1 MDDIP
6 LGVLFGVL
14 FALILLSAFFSS
26 SETGL
31 MTLNRYRLRHQAN
44 AGNRSAKRVNRLLKR
59 PDRLI
64 GVILLGNNFVNI
76 LASSVATIIGL
87 RLFGEAG
94 LAIATGL
101 LTFTILI
108 FSELAPKTLAALHPE
123 RIAYP
128 ASFIL
133 GPLLK
138 LLYPVVWLLNAISN
152 RLLKV
157 FGVHADK
164 ATDHALSSE
173 ELRTVINESGALIH
187 QGHQTMVVKLL
198 ELEQVTVEDIMIP
211 RNEMVGLNIDDD
223 MDEIAR
229 QLSDS
234 AYSWLPVYRESIEK
248 VFGILPIR
256 RVLAL
261 QHKENFNRDQLAN
274 MIQEPYFVPEST
286 PVIHQMNNFQREK
299 RHIGLVVDEYG
310 DLLGMITLPDIL
322 EEVVGEFTTDPA
334 DAAVDITAREDGAYL
349 VDASIGVR
357 ALNRAFSWELPT
369 DGPKTLN
376 GLILEYME
384 TIPTPDTSLRLFGY
398 PMEIVQSGGNGVKT
412 VLVDPCLKRKLPEQG
427 ELFR

>member
-6 LGVLFGVL
+6 LGVLFGLL
-14 FALILLSAFFSS
+14 FGLILLSAFFSG

-44 AGNRSAKRVNRLLKR
+44 NGDRAAGRISRLLQR

-76 LASSVATIIGL
+76 LASAVATVIGL

-101 LTFTILI
+101 LTLVILI
-108 FSELAPKTLAALHPE
+108 FSELGPKTLAALHPE
-123 RIAYP
+123 RVAYP
-128 ASFIL
+128 ASHIL

-138 LLYPVVWLLNAISN
+138 LLYPVVWLLNAVSN
-152 RLLKV
+152 RLLRL
-157 FGVHADK
+157 FGIHAEK
-164 ATDHALSSE
+164 AVSQRLSGE
-173 ELRTVINESGALIH
+173 ELRTVVNEAGALTH
-187 QGHQTMVVKLL
+187 QGHQAMVVKLL

-211 RNEMVGLNIDDD
+211 RNEVTGLDIEDDLD
-223 MDEIAR
+223 HIAK
-229 QLSDS
+229 QLSES

-248 VFGILPIR
+248 AFGILPVR
-256 RVLAL
+256 RAL
-261 QHKENFNRDQLAN
+261 PLLHKPNFNRDMLATV
-274 MIQEPYFVPEST
+274 IQEPYFVPEST
-286 PVIHQMNNFQREK
+286 PVVRQMGNFQREK

-310 DLLGMITLPDIL
+310 ELLGMITLPDIL

-334 DAAVDITAREDGAYL
+334 DLAVDIMPRGDGNL
-349 VDASIGVR
+349 LIDASIGVR
-357 ALNRAFSWELPT
+357 ALNRALSWQLPT

-384 TIPTPDTSLRLFGY
+384 TIPSPDTSLRLFGY
-398 PMEIVQSGGNGVKT
+398 PMEIMQSGGNGVKT
-412 VLVDPCLKRKLPEQG
+412 VLVDPRLERKLPEQV
-427 ELFR
+427 ELF